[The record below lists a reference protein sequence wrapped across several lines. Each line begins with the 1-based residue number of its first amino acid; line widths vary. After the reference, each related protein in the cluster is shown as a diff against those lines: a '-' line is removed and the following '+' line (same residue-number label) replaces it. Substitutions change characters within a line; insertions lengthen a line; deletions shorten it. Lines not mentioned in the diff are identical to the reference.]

1 MPEVQNFFGDDLVVV
16 TGGAGF
22 IGSHI
27 VLELARAG
35 RRVVVCDVFRRGE
48 KWRNLAAARL
58 HDIIRPEA
66 LLDWLA
72 HHRDKV
78 AVIVHMG
85 AISST
90 TETDIDKFVATHI
103 RLTLHLL

>member
-35 RRVVVCDVFRRGE
+35 RRLVVCDLFRSGE

-66 LLDWLA
+66 LFEWLA
-72 HHRDKV
+72 RHGDKV

-90 TETDIDKFVATHI
+90 TETNVDKFVATNI
-103 RLTLHLL
+103 RLTLDL